1 MYNMDLR
8 AESLFGG
15 IWVDIAVG
23 EDEEEGLVAFNAW
36 TLIIDARCCNECMEK
51 APALVLSL
59 S

>member
-23 EDEEEGLVAFNAW
+23 EDEEEGLVAFNA
-36 TLIIDARCCNECMEK
+36 
-51 APALVLSL
+51 
-59 S
+59 